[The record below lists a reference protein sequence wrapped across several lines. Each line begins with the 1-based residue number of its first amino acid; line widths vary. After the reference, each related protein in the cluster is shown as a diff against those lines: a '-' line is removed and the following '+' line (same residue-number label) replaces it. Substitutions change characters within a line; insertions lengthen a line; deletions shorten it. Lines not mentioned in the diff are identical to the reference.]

1 MPRIGLFGGTFDPI
15 HNGHLHIARRFA
27 DELELESVILLPAG
41 DPYHKTAPRTP
52 AHHRLAM
59 AEIAAQADS
68 RLAVSDCD
76 IVRQGATYTH
86 DTVQIFRQ
94 HFPAAELWL
103 LLGMDSLLQLH
114 TWHRWPNLVRQC
126 RIAAAPAPR
135 QQPRSSPPPHCK
147 PGWPKPLPK
156 AACTSCKPSRCPS
169 APAKSANSSPPNTPA
184 PTSPPPC
191 SAISSNTNCIAIPAY
206 NFR

>member
-15 HNGHLHIARRFA
+15 HNGHLHIARSFA
-27 DELELESVILLPAG
+27 DELDLESVILLPAG
-41 DPYHKTAPRTP
+41 DPYHKTTPRTA

-76 IVRQGATYTH
+76 IIRQGATYTH

-103 LLGMDSLLQLH
+103 LIGMDSLLQLH
-114 TWHRWPNLVRQC
+114 TWHRWQNLVRQC
-126 RIAAAPAPR
+126 RIAAAPRPGSSLAQAPAPLQSWLAEALPQGRLHILRAEPLPISSSQIR
-135 QQPRSSPPPHCK
+135 QQLATGH
-147 PGWPKPLPK
+147 
-156 AACTSCKPSRCPS
+156 
-169 APAKSANSSPPNTPA
+169 
-184 PTSPPPC
+184 TSPD
-191 SAISSNTNCIAIPAY
+191 ISPEVLSYIQQHQLYCHTGA
-206 NFR
+206 

>member
-15 HNGHLHIARRFA
+15 HNGHLHIARSFA
-27 DELELESVILLPAG
+27 DELDLESVILLPAG
-41 DPYHKTAPRTP
+41 DPYHKTAPRTA

-103 LLGMDSLLQLH
+103 LIGMDSLLQLH
-114 TWHRWPNLVRQC
+114 TWHRWQNLVRQC
-126 RIAAAPAPR
+126 RIAAAPRPGSSLAQAPAPLQTWLAEALPQGRLHILQAEPLPISSSQIR
-135 QQPRSSPPPHCK
+135 QQ
-147 PGWPKPLPK
+147 L
-156 AACTSCKPSRCPS
+156 AAEH
-169 APAKSANSSPPNTPA
+169 
-184 PTSPPPC
+184 TSPDLPPAVLDYIRQHQLYC
-191 SAISSNTNCIAIPAY
+191 QTNA
-206 NFR
+206 

>member
-15 HNGHLHIARRFA
+15 HNGHLHIARSFA
-27 DELELESVILLPAG
+27 DELDLESVILLPAG
-41 DPYHKTAPRTP
+41 DPYHKTTPRTA

-59 AEIAAQADS
+59 AEIAAQTDS

-103 LLGMDSLLQLH
+103 LIGMDSLLQLH
-114 TWHRWPNLVRQC
+114 TWHRWQNLVRQC
-126 RIAAAPAPR
+126 RIAAAPRPGSSLAQAPAPLQSWLAEALPQGRLHILQAEPLPISSSQIR
-135 QQPRSSPPPHCK
+135 QQLATEH
-147 PGWPKPLPK
+147 
-156 AACTSCKPSRCPS
+156 
-169 APAKSANSSPPNTPA
+169 
-184 PTSPPPC
+184 TSPDIPPEVLSYIQQHQLYC
-191 SAISSNTNCIAIPAY
+191 HIGT
-206 NFR
+206 

>member
-15 HNGHLHIARRFA
+15 HNGHLHIARSLA
-27 DELELESVILLPAG
+27 DELDLESVILLPAG
-41 DPYHKTAPRTP
+41 DPYHKTTPRTA

-103 LLGMDSLLQLH
+103 LIGMDSLLQLH
-114 TWHRWPNLVRQC
+114 TWHRWQNLVRQC
-126 RIAAAPAPR
+126 RIAAAPRPGSSLAQAPAPLQSWLAEALPQGRLHILRAEPLPISSSQIR
-135 QQPRSSPPPHCK
+135 QQLATGH
-147 PGWPKPLPK
+147 
-156 AACTSCKPSRCPS
+156 
-169 APAKSANSSPPNTPA
+169 
-184 PTSPPPC
+184 TSPD
-191 SAISSNTNCIAIPAY
+191 ISPEVLSYIQQHQLYCHTGA
-206 NFR
+206 

>member
-15 HNGHLHIARRFA
+15 HNGHLHIARSFA
-27 DELELESVILLPAG
+27 DELDLESVILLPAG
-41 DPYHKTAPRTP
+41 DPYHKTAPRTA

-103 LLGMDSLLQLH
+103 LIGMDSLLQLH
-114 TWHRWPNLVRQC
+114 TWHRWQNLVRQC
-126 RIAAAPAPR
+126 RIAAAPRPGSSLAQAPAPLQTWLAEALPQGRLHILQAEPLPISSSQIR
-135 QQPRSSPPPHCK
+135 QQ
-147 PGWPKPLPK
+147 L
-156 AACTSCKPSRCPS
+156 AAEH
-169 APAKSANSSPPNTPA
+169 
-184 PTSPPPC
+184 TSPDLPPAVLGYIRQHQLYC
-191 SAISSNTNCIAIPAY
+191 HIST
-206 NFR
+206 

>member
-1 MPRIGLFGGTFDPI
+1 MPHIGLFGGTFDPI
-15 HNGHLHIARRFA
+15 HNGHLHIARSFA
-27 DELELESVILLPAG
+27 DELDLESVILLPAG
-41 DPYHKTAPRTP
+41 DPYHKTAPRTA

-103 LLGMDSLLQLH
+103 LIGMDSLLQLH
-114 TWHRWPNLVRQC
+114 TWHRWQNLVRQC
-126 RIAAAPAPR
+126 RIAAAPRPGSSLAQAPAPLQTWLAEALPQGRLHILQAEPLPISSSQIR
-135 QQPRSSPPPHCK
+135 QQ
-147 PGWPKPLPK
+147 L
-156 AACTSCKPSRCPS
+156 AAEH
-169 APAKSANSSPPNTPA
+169 
-184 PTSPPPC
+184 TSPDLPPAVLDYIRQHQLYC
-191 SAISSNTNCIAIPAY
+191 HIGT
-206 NFR
+206 

>member
-41 DPYHKTAPRTP
+41 DPYHKTTPRT
-52 AHHRLAM
+52 AAQHRLAM

-103 LLGMDSLLQLH
+103 LIGMDSLLQLH
-114 TWHRWPNLVRQC
+114 TWHRWQNLVRQC
-126 RIAAAPAPR
+126 RIAAAPRPGSSLAQAPAPLQSWLAEALPQGRLHILQADPLPISSSQIR
-135 QQPRSSPPPHCK
+135 QQ
-147 PGWPKPLPK
+147 L
-156 AACTSCKPSRCPS
+156 AAEH
-169 APAKSANSSPPNTPA
+169 
-184 PTSPPPC
+184 TSPDLPPAVLDYIRQHQLYC
-191 SAISSNTNCIAIPAY
+191 HIGT
-206 NFR
+206 

>member
-15 HNGHLHIARRFA
+15 HNGHLHIARSFA
-27 DELELESVILLPAG
+27 DELDLESVILLPAG
-41 DPYHKTAPRTP
+41 DPYHKTTPRTA

-76 IVRQGATYTH
+76 IVRQGATYTY

-103 LLGMDSLLQLH
+103 LIGMDSLLQLH
-114 TWHRWPNLVRQC
+114 TWHRWQNLVRQC
-126 RIAAAPAPR
+126 RIAAAPRPGSSLAQAPAPLQTWLAEALPQGRLHILQAEPLPISSSQIR
-135 QQPRSSPPPHCK
+135 QQ
-147 PGWPKPLPK
+147 L
-156 AACTSCKPSRCPS
+156 AAEH
-169 APAKSANSSPPNTPA
+169 
-184 PTSPPPC
+184 TSPDLPPAVLGYIWQHKLYC
-191 SAISSNTNCIAIPAY
+191 HIST
-206 NFR
+206 

>member
-15 HNGHLHIARRFA
+15 HNGHLHIARSFA
-27 DELELESVILLPAG
+27 DELDLESVILLPAG
-41 DPYHKTAPRTP
+41 APYHKTAPRT
-52 AHHRLAM
+52 AARHRLAM

-103 LLGMDSLLQLH
+103 LIGMDSLLQLH
-114 TWHRWPNLVRQC
+114 TWHRWQNLVRQC
-126 RIAAAPAPR
+126 RIAAAPRPGSSLAQAPAPLQSWLAEALPQGRLHILQAEPLPISSSQIR
-135 QQPRSSPPPHCK
+135 QQ
-147 PGWPKPLPK
+147 L
-156 AACTSCKPSRCPS
+156 AAEH
-169 APAKSANSSPPNTPA
+169 
-184 PTSPPPC
+184 TSPDIPPTVLDYIRQHQLYC
-191 SAISSNTNCIAIPAY
+191 HIGT
-206 NFR
+206 

>member
-15 HNGHLHIARRFA
+15 HNGHLHIARSFA
-27 DELELESVILLPAG
+27 DELDLESVILLPAG
-41 DPYHKTAPRTP
+41 DPYHKTAPRTA

-76 IVRQGATYTH
+76 IIRQGATYTH

-103 LLGMDSLLQLH
+103 LIGMDSLLQLH
-114 TWHRWPNLVRQC
+114 TWHRWQNLVRQC
-126 RIAAAPAPR
+126 RIAAAPRPGSSLAQAPAPLQTWLAEALPQGRLHILQAEPLPISSSQIR
-135 QQPRSSPPPHCK
+135 QQ
-147 PGWPKPLPK
+147 L
-156 AACTSCKPSRCPS
+156 AAEH
-169 APAKSANSSPPNTPA
+169 
-184 PTSPPPC
+184 TSPDLPPAVLGYIRQHQLYC
-191 SAISSNTNCIAIPAY
+191 HIST
-206 NFR
+206 

>member
-15 HNGHLHIARRFA
+15 HNGHLHIARSFA
-27 DELELESVILLPAG
+27 DELDLESVILLPAG
-41 DPYHKTAPRTP
+41 DPYHKAAPRTA

-59 AEIAAQADS
+59 AEIAAQADP

-103 LLGMDSLLQLH
+103 LIGMDSLLQLH
-114 TWHRWPNLVRQC
+114 TWHRWQNLVRQC
-126 RIAAAPAPR
+126 RIAAAPRPGSSLAQAPAPLQSWLAEALPQGRLHILQADPLPISSSQIR
-135 QQPRSSPPPHCK
+135 QQ
-147 PGWPKPLPK
+147 L
-156 AACTSCKPSRCPS
+156 AAEH
-169 APAKSANSSPPNTPA
+169 
-184 PTSPPPC
+184 TSPDIPPAVLGYIRQHQLYC
-191 SAISSNTNCIAIPAY
+191 HIGT
-206 NFR
+206 

>member
-15 HNGHLHIARRFA
+15 HNGHLHIARSFA
-27 DELELESVILLPAG
+27 DELDLESVILLPAG
-41 DPYHKTAPRTP
+41 DPYHKTTPRTA

-103 LLGMDSLLQLH
+103 LIGMDSLLQLH
-114 TWHRWPNLVRQC
+114 TWHRWQNLVRQC
-126 RIAAAPAPR
+126 RIAAAPRPGSSLAQAPAPLQTWLAEALPQGRLHILQAEPLPISSSQIR
-135 QQPRSSPPPHCK
+135 QQ
-147 PGWPKPLPK
+147 L
-156 AACTSCKPSRCPS
+156 AAEH
-169 APAKSANSSPPNTPA
+169 
-184 PTSPPPC
+184 TSPDLPPAVLGYIRQHQLYC
-191 SAISSNTNCIAIPAY
+191 QTNA
-206 NFR
+206 

>member
-15 HNGHLHIARRFA
+15 HNGHLHIARSFA
-27 DELELESVILLPAG
+27 DELDLESVILLPAG
-41 DPYHKTAPRTP
+41 DPYHKTAPRTA

-86 DTVQIFRQ
+86 DTVQIFRE

-103 LLGMDSLLQLH
+103 LIGMDSLLQLH
-114 TWHRWPNLVRQC
+114 TWHRWQNLVRQC
-126 RIAAAPAPR
+126 RIAAAPRPGSSLAQAPAPLQSWLAEALPQGRLHILQAEPLPISSSQIR
-135 QQPRSSPPPHCK
+135 QQ
-147 PGWPKPLPK
+147 L
-156 AACTSCKPSRCPS
+156 AAEH
-169 APAKSANSSPPNTPA
+169 
-184 PTSPPPC
+184 TSPDLPPAVLGYIRQHQLYC
-191 SAISSNTNCIAIPAY
+191 QTNA
-206 NFR
+206 

>member
-1 MPRIGLFGGTFDPI
+1 MLRIGLFGGTFDPI
-15 HNGHLHIARRFA
+15 HNGHLHIARSFA
-27 DELELESVILLPAG
+27 DELDLESVILLPAG
-41 DPYHKTAPRTP
+41 DPYHKTAPRTA

-103 LLGMDSLLQLH
+103 LIGMDSLLQLH
-114 TWHRWPNLVRQC
+114 TWHRWQNLVRQC
-126 RIAAAPAPR
+126 RIAAAPRPGSSLAQAPAPLQTWLAEALPQGRLHILQAEPLPISSSQIR
-135 QQPRSSPPPHCK
+135 QQ
-147 PGWPKPLPK
+147 L
-156 AACTSCKPSRCPS
+156 AAEH
-169 APAKSANSSPPNTPA
+169 
-184 PTSPPPC
+184 TSPDLPPAVLGYIRQHQLYC
-191 SAISSNTNCIAIPAY
+191 HIST
-206 NFR
+206 

>member
-15 HNGHLHIARRFA
+15 HNGHLHIARSFA
-27 DELELESVILLPAG
+27 DELDLESVILLPAG
-41 DPYHKTAPRTP
+41 DPYHKTTPRTA

-103 LLGMDSLLQLH
+103 LIGMDSLLQLH
-114 TWHRWPNLVRQC
+114 TWHRWQNLMRQC
-126 RIAAAPAPR
+126 RIAAAPRPGSSLAQAPAPLQNWLAEALPQGRLHILQAEPLPISSSQIR
-135 QQPRSSPPPHCK
+135 QQ
-147 PGWPKPLPK
+147 L
-156 AACTSCKPSRCPS
+156 AAEH
-169 APAKSANSSPPNTPA
+169 
-184 PTSPPPC
+184 TSPDIPTAVLDYIHQHQLYC
-191 SAISSNTNCIAIPAY
+191 QTNA
-206 NFR
+206 

>member
-15 HNGHLHIARRFA
+15 HNGHLHIARSFA
-27 DELELESVILLPAG
+27 DELDLESVILLPAG
-41 DPYHKTAPRTP
+41 DPYHKTAPRTA

-76 IVRQGATYTH
+76 IVRQGATYTY

-103 LLGMDSLLQLH
+103 LIGMDSLLQLH
-114 TWHRWPNLVRQC
+114 TWHRWQNLVRQC
-126 RIAAAPAPR
+126 RIAAAPRPGNSLAQAPAPLQTWLAEALPQGRLHILQADPLPISSSQIR
-135 QQPRSSPPPHCK
+135 QQ
-147 PGWPKPLPK
+147 L
-156 AACTSCKPSRCPS
+156 AAEH
-169 APAKSANSSPPNTPA
+169 
-184 PTSPPPC
+184 TSPDLPPAVLGYIRQHQLYC
-191 SAISSNTNCIAIPAY
+191 HIST
-206 NFR
+206 

>member
-15 HNGHLHIARRFA
+15 HNGHLHIARSFA
-27 DELELESVILLPAG
+27 DELDLESVILLPAG
-41 DPYHKTAPRTP
+41 DPYHKAAPRTA

-103 LLGMDSLLQLH
+103 LIGMDSLLQLH
-114 TWHRWPNLVRQC
+114 TWHRWQNLVRQC
-126 RIAAAPAPR
+126 RIAAAPRPGSSLAQAPAPLQSWLAEALPQGRLHILQAEPLPISSSQIR
-135 QQPRSSPPPHCK
+135 QQ
-147 PGWPKPLPK
+147 L
-156 AACTSCKPSRCPS
+156 AAEH
-169 APAKSANSSPPNTPA
+169 
-184 PTSPPPC
+184 TSPDLPPAVLDYIRQHQLYC
-191 SAISSNTNCIAIPAY
+191 QTNA
-206 NFR
+206 

>member
-15 HNGHLHIARRFA
+15 HNGHLHIARSFA
-27 DELELESVILLPAG
+27 DELDLESVILLPAG
-41 DPYHKTAPRTP
+41 DPYHKTAPRTA

-103 LLGMDSLLQLH
+103 LIGMDSLLQLH
-114 TWHRWPNLVRQC
+114 TWHRWQNLVRQC
-126 RIAAAPAPR
+126 RIAAAPRPGSSLAQAPAPLQSWLAEALPQGRLHILQAEPLPISSSQIR
-135 QQPRSSPPPHCK
+135 QQ
-147 PGWPKPLPK
+147 L
-156 AACTSCKPSRCPS
+156 AAEH
-169 APAKSANSSPPNTPA
+169 
-184 PTSPPPC
+184 TSPDIPPAVLDYIRQHQLYC
-191 SAISSNTNCIAIPAY
+191 QTNA
-206 NFR
+206 

>member
-15 HNGHLHIARRFA
+15 HNGHLHIARSFA
-27 DELELESVILLPAG
+27 DELDLESVILLPAG
-41 DPYHKTAPRTP
+41 DPYHKTAPRTA

-103 LLGMDSLLQLH
+103 LIGMDSLLQLH
-114 TWHRWPNLVRQC
+114 TWHRWQNLVRQC
-126 RIAAAPAPR
+126 RIAAAPRPGSSLAQAPAPLQSWLAEALPQGRLHILQAEPLPISSSQIR
-135 QQPRSSPPPHCK
+135 QQ
-147 PGWPKPLPK
+147 L
-156 AACTSCKPSRCPS
+156 AAEH
-169 APAKSANSSPPNTPA
+169 
-184 PTSPPPC
+184 TSPDLPPAVLGYIRQHQLYC
-191 SAISSNTNCIAIPAY
+191 HIST
-206 NFR
+206 

>member
-15 HNGHLHIARRFA
+15 HNGHLHIARSFA
-27 DELELESVILLPAG
+27 DELDLESVILLPAG
-41 DPYHKTAPRTP
+41 DPYHKTTPRTA

-103 LLGMDSLLQLH
+103 LIGMDSLLQLH
-114 TWHRWPNLVRQC
+114 TWHRWQDLVRQC
-126 RIAAAPAPR
+126 RIAAAPRPGSSLAQAPAPLQSWLAEALPQGRLHILQADPLPISSSQIR
-135 QQPRSSPPPHCK
+135 QQ
-147 PGWPKPLPK
+147 L
-156 AACTSCKPSRCPS
+156 AAEH
-169 APAKSANSSPPNTPA
+169 
-184 PTSPPPC
+184 TSPDLPPAVLGYIRQHQLYC
-191 SAISSNTNCIAIPAY
+191 HIST
-206 NFR
+206 

>member
-15 HNGHLHIARRFA
+15 HNGHLHIARSFA
-27 DELELESVILLPAG
+27 DELDLESVILLPAG
-41 DPYHKTAPRTP
+41 DPYHKTTPRT
-52 AHHRLAM
+52 AANHRLAM

-103 LLGMDSLLQLH
+103 LIGMDSLLQLH
-114 TWHRWPNLVRQC
+114 TWHRWQNLVRQC
-126 RIAAAPAPR
+126 RIAAASRPGSSLAQAPAPLQSWLAEALPQGRLHILQAEPLPISSSQIR
-135 QQPRSSPPPHCK
+135 QQ
-147 PGWPKPLPK
+147 L
-156 AACTSCKPSRCPS
+156 AAEH
-169 APAKSANSSPPNTPA
+169 
-184 PTSPPPC
+184 TSPDIPPAVLDYIRQHQLYC
-191 SAISSNTNCIAIPAY
+191 QTNA
-206 NFR
+206 

>member
-15 HNGHLHIARRFA
+15 HNGHLHIARSFA
-27 DELELESVILLPAG
+27 DELDLESVILLPAG
-41 DPYHKTAPRTP
+41 DPYHKTTPRTA

-103 LLGMDSLLQLH
+103 LIGMDSLLQLH
-114 TWHRWPNLVRQC
+114 TWHRWQNLVRQC
-126 RIAAAPAPR
+126 RIAAAPRPGSSLAQAPAPLQSWLAEALPQGRLHILRAEPLPISSSQIR
-135 QQPRSSPPPHCK
+135 QQLATGH
-147 PGWPKPLPK
+147 
-156 AACTSCKPSRCPS
+156 
-169 APAKSANSSPPNTPA
+169 
-184 PTSPPPC
+184 TSPD
-191 SAISSNTNCIAIPAY
+191 ISPEVLSYIQQHQLYCHTGA
-206 NFR
+206 

>member
-15 HNGHLHIARRFA
+15 HNGHLHIARSFA
-27 DELELESVILLPAG
+27 DELDLESVILLPAG
-41 DPYHKTAPRTP
+41 DPYHKTTPRTA

-76 IVRQGATYTH
+76 IVRQGATYTY

-103 LLGMDSLLQLH
+103 LIGMDSLLQLH
-114 TWHRWPNLVRQC
+114 TWHRWQDLVRQC
-126 RIAAAPAPR
+126 RIAAAPRPGSSLAQAPAPLQSWLAEALPQGRLHILQAEPLPISSSQIR
-135 QQPRSSPPPHCK
+135 QQ
-147 PGWPKPLPK
+147 L
-156 AACTSCKPSRCPS
+156 AAEH
-169 APAKSANSSPPNTPA
+169 
-184 PTSPPPC
+184 TSPDLPPAVLGYIRQHQLYC
-191 SAISSNTNCIAIPAY
+191 HIGT
-206 NFR
+206 

>member
-15 HNGHLHIARRFA
+15 HNGHLHIARSFA
-27 DELELESVILLPAG
+27 DELDLESVILLPAG
-41 DPYHKTAPRTP
+41 DPYHKTAPRTA

-103 LLGMDSLLQLH
+103 LIGMDSLLQLH
-114 TWHRWPNLVRQC
+114 TWHRWQNLVRQC
-126 RIAAAPAPR
+126 RIAAAPRPGNSLAQAPAPLQTWLAEALPQGRLHILQAEPLPISSSQIR
-135 QQPRSSPPPHCK
+135 QQ
-147 PGWPKPLPK
+147 L
-156 AACTSCKPSRCPS
+156 AAEH
-169 APAKSANSSPPNTPA
+169 
-184 PTSPPPC
+184 TSPDLPPAVLGYIRQHQLYC
-191 SAISSNTNCIAIPAY
+191 HIST
-206 NFR
+206 

>member
-15 HNGHLHIARRFA
+15 HNGHLHIARSFA
-27 DELELESVILLPAG
+27 DELDLESVILLPAG
-41 DPYHKTAPRTP
+41 DPYHKTAPRTA

-94 HFPAAELWL
+94 HFPTAGLWL
-103 LLGMDSLLQLH
+103 LIGMDSLLQLH
-114 TWHRWPNLVRQC
+114 TWHRWQNLVRQC
-126 RIAAAPAPR
+126 RIAAAPRPGNSLAQAPAPLQTWLAEALPQGRLHILQAEPLPISSSQIR
-135 QQPRSSPPPHCK
+135 QQLATEH
-147 PGWPKPLPK
+147 
-156 AACTSCKPSRCPS
+156 
-169 APAKSANSSPPNTPA
+169 
-184 PTSPPPC
+184 TSPDIPPEVLSYIQQHQLYC
-191 SAISSNTNCIAIPAY
+191 HIGT
-206 NFR
+206 

>member
-15 HNGHLHIARRFA
+15 HNGHLHIARSFA
-27 DELELESVILLPAG
+27 DELDLESVILLPAG
-41 DPYHKTAPRTP
+41 DPYHKTTPRTA

-103 LLGMDSLLQLH
+103 LIGMDSLLQLH
-114 TWHRWPNLVRQC
+114 TWHRWQDLVRQC
-126 RIAAAPAPR
+126 RIAAAPRPGSSLAQAPAPLQTWLAEALPQGRLHILQAEPLPISSSQIR
-135 QQPRSSPPPHCK
+135 QQLATEH
-147 PGWPKPLPK
+147 
-156 AACTSCKPSRCPS
+156 
-169 APAKSANSSPPNTPA
+169 
-184 PTSPPPC
+184 TSPDIPPEVLSYIQQHQLYC
-191 SAISSNTNCIAIPAY
+191 HIGT
-206 NFR
+206 

>member
-15 HNGHLHIARRFA
+15 HNGHLHIARSFA
-27 DELELESVILLPAG
+27 DELDLESVILLPAG
-41 DPYHKTAPRTP
+41 DPYHKTAPRTA

-76 IVRQGATYTH
+76 IIRQGATYTH

-103 LLGMDSLLQLH
+103 LIGMDSLLQLH
-114 TWHRWPNLVRQC
+114 TWHRWQNLVRQC
-126 RIAAAPAPR
+126 RIAAAPRPGSSLAQAPAPLQSWLAEALPQGRLHILRAEPLPISSSQIR
-135 QQPRSSPPPHCK
+135 QQLATGH
-147 PGWPKPLPK
+147 
-156 AACTSCKPSRCPS
+156 
-169 APAKSANSSPPNTPA
+169 
-184 PTSPPPC
+184 TSPD
-191 SAISSNTNCIAIPAY
+191 ISPEVLSYIQQHQLYCHTGA
-206 NFR
+206 

>member
-1 MPRIGLFGGTFDPI
+1 MINIGLFGGTFDPI
-15 HNGHLHIARRFA
+15 HNGHLHIARSFA
-27 DELELESVILLPAG
+27 DELDLESVILLPAG
-41 DPYHKTAPRTP
+41 DPYHKTAPRTA

-103 LLGMDSLLQLH
+103 LIGMDSLLQLH
-114 TWHRWPNLVRQC
+114 TWHRWQNLVRQC
-126 RIAAAPAPR
+126 RIAAAPRPGSSLAQAPAPLQSWLAEALPQGRLHILQADPLPISSSQIR
-135 QQPRSSPPPHCK
+135 QQ
-147 PGWPKPLPK
+147 L
-156 AACTSCKPSRCPS
+156 AAEH
-169 APAKSANSSPPNTPA
+169 
-184 PTSPPPC
+184 TSPDLPPAVLDYIRQHQLYC
-191 SAISSNTNCIAIPAY
+191 QTNA
-206 NFR
+206 

>member
-15 HNGHLHIARRFA
+15 HNGHLHIARSFA
-27 DELELESVILLPAG
+27 DELDLESVILLPAG
-41 DPYHKTAPRTP
+41 DPYHKTTPRTA

-103 LLGMDSLLQLH
+103 LIGMDSLLQLH
-114 TWHRWPNLVRQC
+114 TWHRWQNLVRQC
-126 RIAAAPAPR
+126 RIAAAPRPGSSLAQAPAPLQTWLAEALPQGRLHILQAEPLPISSSQIR
-135 QQPRSSPPPHCK
+135 QQ
-147 PGWPKPLPK
+147 L
-156 AACTSCKPSRCPS
+156 AAEH
-169 APAKSANSSPPNTPA
+169 
-184 PTSPPPC
+184 TSPDLPPAVLGYIRQHQLYC
-191 SAISSNTNCIAIPAY
+191 HIST
-206 NFR
+206 

>member
-15 HNGHLHIARRFA
+15 HNGHLHIARSFA
-27 DELELESVILLPAG
+27 DELDLESVILLPAG
-41 DPYHKTAPRTP
+41 DPYHKTAPRTA

-103 LLGMDSLLQLH
+103 LIGMDSLLQLH
-114 TWHRWPNLVRQC
+114 TWHRWQNLVRQC
-126 RIAAAPAPR
+126 RIAAAPRPGSSLAQAPAPLQNWLAEALPQGRLHILQAEPLPISSSQIR
-135 QQPRSSPPPHCK
+135 QQ
-147 PGWPKPLPK
+147 L
-156 AACTSCKPSRCPS
+156 AAEH
-169 APAKSANSSPPNTPA
+169 
-184 PTSPPPC
+184 TSPDLPPAVLGYIRQHQLYC
-191 SAISSNTNCIAIPAY
+191 HIST
-206 NFR
+206 

>member
-15 HNGHLHIARRFA
+15 HNGHLHIARSFT
-27 DELELESVILLPAG
+27 DELDLESVILLPAG
-41 DPYHKTAPRTP
+41 DPYHKTAPRTA

-103 LLGMDSLLQLH
+103 LIGMDSLLQLH
-114 TWHRWPNLVRQC
+114 TWHRWQNLVRQC
-126 RIAAAPAPR
+126 RIAAAPRPGSSLAQATAPLQSWLAEALPQGRLHILQAEPLPISSSQIR
-135 QQPRSSPPPHCK
+135 QQ
-147 PGWPKPLPK
+147 L
-156 AACTSCKPSRCPS
+156 AAEH
-169 APAKSANSSPPNTPA
+169 
-184 PTSPPPC
+184 TSPDIPPAVLDYIRQHQLYC
-191 SAISSNTNCIAIPAY
+191 QTNA
-206 NFR
+206 

>member
-15 HNGHLHIARRFA
+15 HNGHLHIARSFA
-27 DELELESVILLPAG
+27 DELDLESVILLPAG
-41 DPYHKTAPRTP
+41 DPYHKTTPRTA

-59 AEIAAQADS
+59 AEIAAQTDS

-103 LLGMDSLLQLH
+103 LIGMDSLLQLH
-114 TWHRWPNLVRQC
+114 TWHRWQNLVRQC
-126 RIAAAPAPR
+126 RIAAAPRPGNSLAQAPAPLQTWLAEALPQGRLHILQAEPLPISSSQIR
-135 QQPRSSPPPHCK
+135 QQLATEH
-147 PGWPKPLPK
+147 
-156 AACTSCKPSRCPS
+156 
-169 APAKSANSSPPNTPA
+169 
-184 PTSPPPC
+184 TSPDIPPEVLSYIQQHQLYC
-191 SAISSNTNCIAIPAY
+191 HIGT
-206 NFR
+206 

>member
-15 HNGHLHIARRFA
+15 HNGHLHIARSFA
-27 DELELESVILLPAG
+27 DELDLESVILLPAG
-41 DPYHKTAPRTP
+41 DPYHKTTPRTA

-103 LLGMDSLLQLH
+103 LIGMDSLLQLH
-114 TWHRWPNLVRQC
+114 TWHRWQNLVRQC
-126 RIAAAPAPR
+126 RIAAAPRPGSSLAQAPAPLQSWLAEALPQGRLHILQAEPLPISSSQIR
-135 QQPRSSPPPHCK
+135 QQLATGH
-147 PGWPKPLPK
+147 
-156 AACTSCKPSRCPS
+156 
-169 APAKSANSSPPNTPA
+169 
-184 PTSPPPC
+184 TSPDIPPEVLSYIQQHQLYC
-191 SAISSNTNCIAIPAY
+191 HPGT
-206 NFR
+206 

>member
-15 HNGHLHIARRFA
+15 HNGHLHIARSFA
-27 DELELESVILLPAG
+27 DELDLESVILLPAG
-41 DPYHKTAPRTP
+41 DPYHKTAPRTA

-103 LLGMDSLLQLH
+103 LIGMDSLLQLH
-114 TWHRWPNLVRQC
+114 TWHRWQNLVRQC
-126 RIAAAPAPR
+126 RIAAAPRPGSSRAQAPAPLQTWLAEALPQGRLHILQAEPLPISSSQIR
-135 QQPRSSPPPHCK
+135 QQ
-147 PGWPKPLPK
+147 L
-156 AACTSCKPSRCPS
+156 AAEH
-169 APAKSANSSPPNTPA
+169 
-184 PTSPPPC
+184 TSPDLPPAVLGYIRQHQLYC
-191 SAISSNTNCIAIPAY
+191 HIST
-206 NFR
+206 